1 MCIRDRA
8 ITVPVETEGKFIK
21 QTGGRGQYGH
31 VKLLLEPGEPGSG
44 FVFENQVTGGTIPRQ
59 FIPAIEAGI
68 RETLEGGAVAGYPI
82 VDLKAVLLDGSY
94 HEVDSSELAFR
105 IAGVMALR
113 DGVRRAEPVLL
124 EPIMSVEVVTPEQ
137 HTGDVINDFNMRRG
151 KILGTE
157 QRGGSQ
163 VVRATVPLAEMFG
176 YATDLR
182 SRTQGRASYTM
193 QFENYR
199 QVPSELSN
207 RIVERIV
214 GL

>member
-1 MCIRDRA
+1 
-8 ITVPVETEGKFIK
+8 
-21 QTGGRGQYGH
+21 
-31 VKLLLEPGEPGSG
+31 LLLEPGEPGSG
-44 FVFENQVTGGTIPRQ
+44 FVFENQIMGGTIPRQ
-59 FIPAIEAGI
+59 FIPAVQAGI

-82 VDLKAVLLDGSY
+82 VDLKAILVDGSY

-124 EPIMSVEVVTPEQ
+124 EPVMSVEVVTPGQ
-137 HTGDVINDFNMRRG
+137 HTGDVISDLNMRRG

-163 VVRATVPLAEMFG
+163 VVRAMVPLAEMFG

-182 SRTQGRASYTM
+182 SKTQGRAAYTM
-193 QFENYR
+193 QFENYQ

-207 RIVERIV
+207 RIVEKIV